1 MVNPARASRPTAKKK
16 TSRPAR
22 AWVPDRGDIITI
34 DFEPQAGREI
44 MKRRPALVLSPKL
57 YNAKAGMALLC
68 PITSTIRND
77 SFEVRLPS
85 GLAVSG
91 AVLADQVRSLDWRAR
106 YARPA
111 EKAPDE
117 VVQDTIAKIEALLS

>member
-1 MVNPARASRPTAKKK
+1 
-16 TSRPAR
+16 
-22 AWVPDRGDIITI
+22 
-34 DFEPQAGREI
+34 